1 MEFVETKNNK
11 LDLSKVEMNCDGCLS
26 EELVEPLNSFRS
38 GFNLLIAGYSGSGK
52 TSLLVNLLSKPKK
65 NGIRQSFKNLFSN
78 IVVVSPSLHTL
89 KNNIFKDLAEDKQY
103 TQFTDE
109 MLDNFFE
116 LLDKIKAK
124 ELADAEEQERPPE
137 PQYTLLIL
145 DDVASSLRRNKK
157 LEQRFINLLQNR
169 RHLGYGGVSVISI
182 VQSVVQVAPQHRN
195 NLSHLITFRP
205 KNIKEEERIY
215 TEFVNQPSK
224 FMNDFFNYFFKDKYD
239 FMLIDLTLRDSA
251 NFLFYRKYNPV
262 LFHKR
267 GDTPQTP

>member
-1 MEFVETKNNK
+1 MEFIETDNKK
-11 LDLSKVEMNCDGCLS
+11 LDIDKISMNCDGCLGDD
-26 EELVEPLNSFRS
+26 LVEPLSSFRS

-65 NGIRQSFKNLFSN
+65 AGVRQSFKNLFSN

-89 KNNIFKDLAEDKQY
+89 KNNIFKDLADEKQY
-103 TQFTDE
+103 TQFTEE
-109 MLDNFFE
+109 MLDNFYL
-116 LLDKIKAK
+116 LLDKIKQDELDLAK
-124 ELADAEEQERPPE
+124 QEDREPE

-145 DDVASSLRRNKK
+145 DDVASSLRKNKK

-169 RHLGYGGVSVISI
+169 RHLGLGGVSIISI

-195 NLSHLITFRP
+195 NLSHLITFKP
-205 KNIKEEERIY
+205 KNKKEEERIY
-215 TEFVNQPSK
+215 TEFVNQPQK
-224 FMNDFFNYFFKDKYD
+224 FMDDFFNYFFQDKYD

-262 LFHKR
+262 TFEKVR
-267 GDTPQTP
+267 G

>member
-11 LDLSKVEMNCDGCLS
+11 LDLDKIKMNCDGCLS
-26 EELVEPLNSFRS
+26 EELVEPLSSFRS

-65 NGIRQSFKNLFSN
+65 QGIRQSFKNLFSN

-89 KNNIFKDLAEDKQY
+89 KNNVFKDLADEKQY
-103 TQFTDE
+103 KEFNEE
-109 MLDNFFE
+109 MLDNFYE
-116 LLDKIKAK
+116 LLDKIKA
-124 ELADAEEQERPPE
+124 EEIAEAEEQDRPPE

-145 DDVASSLRRNKK
+145 DDVASSLRKNKK

-195 NLSHLITFRP
+195 NLSHLITFKP
-205 KNIKEEERIY
+205 KNKKEEERIY
-215 TEFVNQPSK
+215 TEFVNQPNK
-224 FMNDFFNYFFKDKYD
+224 FMDDFFNYFFQDKYD
-239 FMLIDLTLRDSA
+239 FMLIDLTLRD
-251 NFLFYRKYNPV
+251 NPDFVFYRKYNKV
-262 LFHKR
+262 DFNKKE
-267 GDTPQTP
+267 

>member
-11 LDLSKVEMNCDGCLS
+11 LDLDKIKMNCDGCLS
-26 EELVEPLNSFRS
+26 EELVEPLSSFRS

-65 NGIRQSFKNLFSN
+65 QGIRQSFKNLFSN

-89 KNNIFKDLAEDKQY
+89 KNNVFKDLADEKQY
-103 TQFTDE
+103 KEFNEE
-109 MLDNFFE
+109 MLDNFYE
-116 LLDKIKAK
+116 LLDKIKA
-124 ELADAEEQERPPE
+124 EEITEAEEQDRPPE

-145 DDVASSLRRNKK
+145 DDVASSLRKNKK

-195 NLSHLITFRP
+195 NLSHLITFKP
-205 KNIKEEERIY
+205 KNKKEEERIY
-215 TEFVNQPSK
+215 TEFVNQPNK
-224 FMNDFFNYFFKDKYD
+224 FMDDFFNYFFQDKYD
-239 FMLIDLTLRDSA
+239 FMLIDLTLRD
-251 NFLFYRKYNPV
+251 NPDFVFYRKYNKV
-262 LFHKR
+262 DFNKR
-267 GDTPQTP
+267 GTPP

>member
-11 LDLSKVEMNCDGCLS
+11 LDLDKIKMNCDGCLS
-26 EELVEPLNSFRS
+26 EELVEPLSSFRS

-52 TSLLVNLLSKPKK
+52 TSLLVNLLSKPKR

-89 KNNIFKDLAEDKQY
+89 KNNVFKDLADEKQY
-103 TQFTDE
+103 KEFNEE
-109 MLDNFFE
+109 MLDNFYE
-116 LLDKIKAK
+116 LLDKIKA
-124 ELADAEEQERPPE
+124 EEITEAEEQDRPPE

-145 DDVASSLRRNKK
+145 DDVASSLRKNKK

-195 NLSHLITFRP
+195 NLSHLITFKP
-205 KNIKEEERIY
+205 KNKKEEERIY
-215 TEFVNQPSK
+215 TEFVNQPNK
-224 FMNDFFNYFFKDKYD
+224 FMDDFFNYFFQDKYD
-239 FMLIDLTLRDSA
+239 FMLIDLTLRD
-251 NFLFYRKYNPV
+251 NPDFVFYRKYNKV
-262 LFHKR
+262 DFNKKE
-267 GDTPQTP
+267 